1 MKQLLE
7 AGVHFGHQT
16 RRWNP
21 KMRQY
26 IFTARNNIHIIDLQQ
41 TVGLLDQAFD
51 YVRDLGENGRTILFV
66 GTKKQAQEAVQD
78 AAARCGMYY
87 VNQRWLGGMLTN
99 FQTMQQ
105 RLRYLSTLEA
115 QRDGG
120 ELAALP
126 KHEQQGIDKEI
137 AKLNRMLGGVKGM
150 RRLPDAIFIV
160 DTHKERLAVME
171 ALRLQVPIV
180 ALVDTNSDP
189 DEVDYPIPAN
199 DDAIRAVR
207 LICDRVADAVIE
219 GRNMR
224 IAALADTEGATDE
237 DLESLPTSFAP
248 DESELQFAPPAL
260 PPTTEAGEP
269 VAAPEIM
276 APSIEDTLAPGAV
289 AGLEKGSAPFA

>member
-7 AGVHFGHQT
+7 AGVHFGHPT

-21 KMRQY
+21 KMRPY
-26 IFTARNNIHIIDLQQ
+26 IFTERNNIHIIDLQQ

-51 YVRDLGENGRTILFV
+51 YVRELGEDGRTILFV

-78 AAARCGMYY
+78 AAARCGMFY

-115 QRDGG
+115 QRDSG
-120 ELAALP
+120 ELSALP
-126 KHEQQGIDKEI
+126 KREQLGIEREI

-150 RRLPDAIFIV
+150 RRLPDALFIV

-180 ALVDTNSDP
+180 ALADTNSDP
-189 DEVDYPIPAN
+189 DEITYPIPAN

-224 IAALADTEGATDE
+224 ISAMADTEGGAADE
-237 DLESLPTSFAP
+237 DLNLPMSFAP
-248 DESELQFAPPAL
+248 DESELSYAPLAL
-260 PPTTEAGEP
+260 PVTNDAGEP
-269 VAAPEIM
+269 APAPERT
-276 APSIEDTLAPGAV
+276 APPVEDTLAPGVV
-289 AGLEKGSAPFA
+289 AGDEKSPAPFA

>member
-21 KMRQY
+21 KMRPY
-26 IFTARNNIHIIDLQQ
+26 IFTERNNIHIIDLQQ
-41 TVGLLDQAFD
+41 TVGLLDRAFD
-51 YVRDLGENGRTILFV
+51 YVRELGEDGRTILFV

-78 AAARCGMYY
+78 AAARCGMFY

-115 QRDGG
+115 QRDSG
-120 ELAALP
+120 ELSALP
-126 KHEQQGIDKEI
+126 KREQLGVEREI

-150 RRLPDAIFIV
+150 RRLPDALFIV

-180 ALVDTNSDP
+180 ALADTNSDP
-189 DEVDYPIPAN
+189 DEISYPIPAN

-224 IAALADTEGATDE
+224 ISAMADTEGGATDE
-237 DLESLPTSFAP
+237 ELNLPMSFAP
-248 DESELQFAPPAL
+248 DESELSYAPPAL
-260 PPTTEAGEP
+260 PVTNDAGEP
-269 VAAPEIM
+269 EPAPDRTGPPM
-276 APSIEDTLAPGAV
+276 EDTLAPGVV
-289 AGLEKGSAPFA
+289 AGDEKSPAPFA